1 MKRIACALLP
11 LLLTGS
17 VAAADWPTLLGPTR
31 DGVSTEK
38 GIIAPWPKEGLKK
51 LWECELGI
59 GYAPP
64 VVAGG
69 RLFHFD
75 RFGDNARLTC
85 RDAATGK
92 QLWKFEYPMEYVD
105 RYGYEP
111 GPRACPLVDGD
122 RVYLHGVEGMVYCV
136 AAKDG
141 KELWKLNTQEKY
153 HFHQNFFG
161 VGSVPVVDGG
171 LLIVPVGGSA
181 KGPRPLDLREAKPN
195 GTGFV
200 ALDKLTGQVKYATG
214 DELASYSNPIIA
226 TINGKK
232 TALYFA
238 RSGLVGFDPQTGKE
252 SFRFP
257 WRAKVEESVNA
268 ANPVVVGDKVLLT
281 ECYGPGA
288 AFIDLK
294 GGKPKEI
301 WTDAEKDRFD
311 RSLAC
316 HWCTPI
322 HVERVR
328 VRLERPGGQRGR
340 DALRGTGD
348 RRGEVGAEADLPLH
362 VPPRRRPSHLAGR
375 GRHADAHQAEP
386 GEVRGGVAVRGA
398 RTGLPVLG
406 AAGAVGRHPLCPRRE
421 KARRAGIDSREEVS
435 GGPGRLT
442 ALRSGRP
449 GCSSGVPSAC
459 SRGPLC
465 GFPGGASWSR
475 RAPRIRSIIR

>member
-1 MKRIACALLP
+1 MKRIASIALLC
-11 LLLTGS
+11 LLAAPI
-17 VAAADWPTLLGPTR
+17 AAADWPTLLGPTR
-31 DGVSTEK
+31 DGVSAEK

-75 RFGDNARLTC
+75 RFGDNARLTS

-92 QLWKFEYPMEYVD
+92 ELWKFEYPVDYVD

-111 GPRACPLVDGD
+111 GPRACPMVDGE

-136 AAKDG
+136 AVKDG
-141 KELWKLNTQEKY
+141 KELWKLDTKEKY

-171 LLIVPVGGSA
+171 LLIVPVGGSP

-195 GTGFV
+195 GTGIV
-200 ALDKLTGQVKYATG
+200 ALDKLTGKVKYEAL
-214 DELASYSNPIIA
+214 DELASYSCPTIA
-226 TINGKK
+226 TVNGKK

-238 RSGLVGFDPQTGKE
+238 RDGLVGFDPQTGKQ

-268 ANPVVVGDKVLLT
+268 ANPIVLGDKVLLT

-294 GGKPKEI
+294 GGTPKEI

-316 HWCTPI
+316 HWSTPI
-322 HVERVR
+322 HLEGFVYGSSGREPNDAEMRCVE
-328 VRLERPGGQRGR
+328 L
-340 DALRGTGD
+340 ATGD
-348 RRGEVGAEADLPLH
+348 VKWARKRTYRCTYLLVDGHIISLGEDGTLVLIKPDSKKYNEVSRYE
-362 VPPRRRPSHLAGR
+362 VPELSYPCWAPPILSNGILY
-375 GRHADAHQAEP
+375 
-386 GEVRGGVAVRGA
+386 VRGKGKLVALELIPKKG
-398 RTGLPVLG
+398 
-406 AAGAVGRHPLCPRRE
+406 
-421 KARRAGIDSREEVS
+421 
-435 GGPGRLT
+435 
-442 ALRSGRP
+442 
-449 GCSSGVPSAC
+449 
-459 SRGPLC
+459 
-465 GFPGGASWSR
+465 
-475 RAPRIRSIIR
+475 